1 MIFLGVRGTGQS
13 PHARAVRGATVLLAA
28 IQLLLG
34 PALAIADAAAQ
45 ARSTTR
51 VAIHLEEHSTA
62 NCRPPHDDRCV
73 ICQQLTTP
81 VVRSVPPAI
90 VAVAAAVE
98 PAVTRERE
106 ARVLAGAHLLPPPR
120 GPPVRA

>member
-1 MIFLGVRGTGQS
+1 MIFWGERGREQSPRARAARGT
-13 PHARAVRGATVLLAA
+13 TVLLAA

-34 PALAIADAAAQ
+34 PALAITDAAAQ
-45 ARSTTR
+45 ARSTMR

-73 ICQQLTTP
+73 VCQQLTTP
-81 VVRSVPPAI
+81 VVRSAPPAI

-98 PAVTRERE
+98 PAVTGKRE